1 MTRDSNRPID
11 TEQFV
16 GGPVD
21 EAPKIAPDYY
31 CNSKQSGRTDD
42 GKKVFKGYCSL
53 RAGWGTDHVEEGRCK
68 LHGGAIEGAG
78 APAHNQNGQ
87 THGLRSNPQHY
98 YESLDEEEQTFVDG
112 ISETI
117 LNRHRAR
124 YGDVDSLDDELAHR
138 VAVKLHIVSKASDY
152 VESESGLVQ
161 TISGR
166 EESAALLDELRQYD
180 MSIFDD
186 LEKLGVLSEPDE
198 EDRLESWRGFVE
210 DGESS
215 ET

>member
-1 MTRDSNRPID
+1 MSLEDEDGLIGEKMGDVPT
-11 TEQFV
+11 
-16 GGPVD
+16 VD
-21 EAPKIAPDYY
+21 PGEY
-31 CNSKQSGRTDD
+31 CNGKTKMKDDASVVRDDD
-42 GKKVFKGYCSL
+42 GDALFGGYCSMG
-53 RAGWGTDHVEEGRCK
+53 AGLGTDHLGEGRCMY
-68 LHGGAIEGAG
+68 HGGCSTG
-78 APAHNQNGQ
+78 APEANQNRT
-87 THGLRSNPQHY
+87 THGLNADPDHY
-98 YESLDEEEQTFVDG
+98 YESLDEEEQAFVDG

-124 YGDVDSLDDELAHR
+124 YGDIDSLDDELAHR

-152 VESESGLVQ
+152 VENESGLVQ

-198 EDRLESWRGFVE
+198 AERLESWRGFVE